1 MRKNGEKHIFLNRE
15 KILGIYM
22 KNVFVKSST
31 VTLFVIV
38 GFTPLAF
45 GDVFIQNDQRY
56 IGDDGSLHIVG
67 EIKNNLSAPLN
78 QISIK
83 ATLYDENNSII
94 GTKETSSLVNTIMPE
109 MKGPFDFVLTDSESK
124 KTQTYSLDI
133 NYKVSAPKSQ
143 EIDITSSKLSRDK
156 LNNLMITGTVANNGD
171 ITANT
176 IAIIATLYDKE
187 GNVAAVSRVHPE
199 PDYLRTEE
207 QAFFLL
213 TVPDKT
219 QTIEIQ
225 DYSLIA
231 ESEEY
236 ATVPEFPFSAIV
248 LLCGILSAYI
258 GITKFSKGV
267 IANLIVASNPK

>member
-1 MRKNGEKHIFLNRE
+1 ME
-15 KILGIYM
+15 KI
-22 KNVFVKSST
+22 FVRLSI
-31 VTLFVIV
+31 VTLFAII
-38 GFTPLAF
+38 GSTPIAF

-56 IGDDGSLHIVG
+56 VGDDGSLHIVG
-67 EIKNNLSAPLN
+67 EIKNNLNAPLN
-78 QISIK
+78 QVSIK

-94 GTKETSSLVNTIMPE
+94 GTKETSSLVNTIMPS

-133 NYKVSAPKSQ
+133 NYKVSTPKSQ

-176 IAIIATLYDKE
+176 IAIIATLYDKA

-236 ATVPEFPFSAIV
+236 ATVPEFPFSAMV
-248 LLCGILSAYI
+248 LLCGTLSAYI

-267 IANLIVASNPK
+267 IANLIAASNPK